1 MLTKT
6 SRELILL
13 TNKNEE
19 LDKKFKTYYIKSDKY
34 IAEREAKVG
43 ELQEE
48 CNKTTLEYAKLEIKL
63 SEENEKND

>member
-43 ELQEE
+43 EL
-48 CNKTTLEYAKLEIKL
+48 
-63 SEENEKND
+63 